1 MTLEEWKDLFKAAI
15 AQRQW
20 NVYSPSI
27 IKSVLAVPENGEA
40 QVALTKLLQVY
51 ETASITCSG
60 ERGLLAPMSP
70 RWLVNKI
77 KDIAIEGGTEPS
89 MMQSEGSRVDEE
101 QLLESQDAGAKT
113 AGNTK

>member
-20 NVYSPSI
+20 NVYSPSV
-27 IKSVLAVPENGEA
+27 IKSVLAVPENNEA

-70 RWLVNKI
+70 KWLVNKI
-77 KDIAIEGGTEPS
+77 KDIAIEEGPEPS
-89 MMQSEGSRVDEE
+89 MMRSESSEVGEE
-101 QLLESQDAGAKT
+101 KLLESQNAGAQNSK
-113 AGNTK
+113 

>member
-51 ETASITCSG
+51 ETASI
-60 ERGLLAPMSP
+60 
-70 RWLVNKI
+70 
-77 KDIAIEGGTEPS
+77 KDLAIEEGTEPS
-89 MMQSEGSRVDEE
+89 MMQSEGSEEGEE
-101 QLLESQDAGAKT
+101 QLLESQNAGAET
-113 AGNTK
+113 AQNTK